1 MFSGEEIVL
10 VRGNVK
16 GIATR
21 IAIRKGGGMMPGH
34 HL

>member
-1 MFSGEEIVL
+1 MVSGEAIVL
-10 VRGNVK
+10 VRGYVK

-21 IAIRKGGGMMPGH
+21 IAIRKGGGMVPGH